1 MKPLTLKTLNK
12 MKQST
17 EDKTIVMGDVTHS
30 HNQYLSEIQ
39 KVDTV
44 IELLGEE
51 YYDILTQI
59 DQLRL
64 SLNSKRSEIH
74 NKTNEL
80 DNIYRKYKVVFDEE
94 FSDENYMNLNKDSMF
109 SNINYLNY
117 NDYDVDGVRYLVW

>member
-117 NDYDVDGVRYLVW
+117 NDYDVDGVRYLV